1 MVGPGKMDWTRR
13 AGAAFA
19 FLLCAALPAVASEF
33 IVTMSELARNPLAFA
48 GQRVVLSDCFMI
60 GANDLGGAQ
69 CSVNPIDA
77 ATLVYV
83 DSDTWTAQARRL
95 IDECNTA
102 IIEQMCVIKIT
113 GDVTTNRRGQ
123 AVILNAI
130 VEIVSRPSQAI

>member
-1 MVGPGKMDWTRR
+1 MVGGAKMDWARS
-13 AGAAFA
+13 GVAFA

-33 IVTMSELARNPLAFA
+33 IVTMSELTRNPLAFA

-60 GANDLGGAQ
+60 GANALSGAQ

-102 IIEQMCVIKIT
+102 IIEQMCVIKVT